1 MFPGPIIQFD
11 ISITTAAAS
20 PTSTTGNSQ
29 SNAGAISGGVVVNGG
44 LGFVVF
50 VGLGTLLS
58 SELYRESRAVT

>member
-29 SNAGAISGGVVVNGG
+29 SNAGAISGGVVGG

-58 SELYRESRAVT
+58 SELYRESLT